1 MSMIIKIF
9 TVVFSLSLL
18 VSLTSAKKKVV
29 FFGDSITQAGAGE
42 KGYITK
48 MQAIIESEGL
58 TDKVE
63 LIGEGIGGNK
73 VYDLYLRMHDDVLSH
88 NPDLVFI
95 YIGVND
101 VWHKQSHGTG
111 TDSDKFVKFYQ
122 AIIDTLQS
130 KNIELILITPGVIG
144 EKTDFS
150 NSLDG
155 DLNEYTKA
163 IKALAAK
170 NGTELID
177 LRGAMLDHNSKHNL
191 ENADRGILTSDRVH
205 LNEQGNDFTAR
216 LFWSVLKEKI

>member
-1 MSMIIKIF
+1 MILKIF
-9 TVVFSLSLL
+9 TVLLSLS
-18 VSLTSAKKKVV
+18 VLTALPTAKKKVV
-29 FFGDSITQAGAGE
+29 FFGDSITQAGVSE

-48 MQAIIESEGL
+48 MQEIIEVEGL
-58 TDKVE
+58 DQDVE

-88 NPDLVFI
+88 NPDIVFI

-111 TDSDKFVKFYQ
+111 TDADKFVKFYQ
-122 AIIDTLQS
+122 AIIDTFQTKS
-130 KNIELILITPGVIG
+130 IDLILVTPGVIG

-155 DLNEYTKA
+155 DLNEYGKA

-170 NGTELID
+170 NGTDLID
-177 LRGAMLDHNSKHNL
+177 LRGAMLAYNAKHNNN
-191 ENADRGILTSDRVH
+191 NAEKGILTADRVH
-205 LNEQGNDFTAR
+205 LNEKGNEFTAE
-216 LFWSVLKEKI
+216 LFWKVLKEKI